1 MKLTKNIAGAARS
14 ALQWR
19 LMLIWLGCTLLPTLM
34 VAMPVWSTLS
44 ATLDHSVH
52 VPTLAQ
58 ELDLVAVYD
67 IAGTFRLNA
76 VALQSTV
83 IAAVV
88 LMLLLS
94 PFLSGVVL
102 TAARHEGPAP
112 FRVLFTGGVAEYPRM
127 FRMLLW
133 AVVPL
138 GVAAAVGAEAAD
150 MAAEHAAH
158 AITHAD
164 ARPWLLAS
172 TVLTAALLL
181 FANATLDAGRATLA
195 IDRRRSSAVK
205 GWWRGLL
212 LLRRRPRAMLGI
224 YVALTLAG
232 VLLAALLGL
241 GRIHIPHVGLPGFLA
256 ALLMTQL
263 IALVIGWM
271 RTARLFA
278 LVTLADIVH
287 KG

>member
-1 MKLTKNIAGAARS
+1 MKLTKNISRAARS

-19 LMLIWLGCTLLPTLM
+19 LMLIWLGCTLLPTLIA
-34 VAMPVWSTLS
+34 AMPVWSTLS

-52 VPTLAQ
+52 APALAQ
-58 ELDLVAVYD
+58 ELDLVAVFD
-67 IAGTFRLNA
+67 IVNAFRLNA
-76 VALQSTV
+76 VALQSTA
-83 IAAVV
+83 ITALV
-88 LMLLLS
+88 LTLLLS
-94 PFLSGVVL
+94 PFLSGVIV
-102 TAARHEGPAP
+102 TAARHKGAAP
-112 FRVLFTGGVAEYPRM
+112 FRTLFAGGMAEYPRM

-133 AVVPL
+133 AVLPL
-138 GVAAAVGAEAAD
+138 GVAAAAGGQAAD
-150 MAAEHAAH
+150 MAAEHAAQ

-195 IDRRRSSAVK
+195 IDRRRTSAVK

-212 LLRRRPRAMLGI
+212 LLRRHPGSMLGI
-224 YVALTLAG
+224 YVALTLVG
-232 VLLAALLGL
+232 VLAAALLGL
-241 GRIHIPHVGLPGFLA
+241 GRINLPHAGLAGFIA
-256 ALLMTQL
+256 ALLLTQL

-278 LVTLADIVH
+278 LVRLAGIVH